1 MRLFNFKKRI
11 GACRVFRG
19 GSGCSIKFNGGDGY
33 WATNGVNGNQVI
45 VVASERK
52 GGVVTFVK
60 PCALFN
66 VRVGEFDGRETAE
79 IVLED
84 GVYHLSAATVAPL
97 QEASKVVRAILGK

>member
-1 MRLFNFKKRI
+1 M
-11 GACRVFRG
+11 
-19 GSGCSIKFNGGDGY
+19 KFEDGRGY

-97 QEASKVVRAILGK
+97 QEASKVVRAIFGK

>member
-45 VVASERK
+45 LVAAERK

-60 PCALFN
+60 ASALFN
-66 VRVGEFDGRETAE
+66 VHVGEFDGRETAQ
-79 IVLED
+79 VVMDD
-84 GVYHLSAATVAPL
+84 GIYHLSAAAVAPI
-97 QEASKVVRAILGK
+97 QEASKIVKAIFGK

>member
-45 VVASERK
+45 LVAAERK

-60 PCALFN
+60 ASALFN
-66 VRVGEFDGRETAE
+66 VHVGEFDGRETAQ
-79 IVLED
+79 VVMDD
-84 GVYHLSAATVAPL
+84 GVYHLSATARAPI
-97 QEASKVVRAILGK
+97 QEASKIVKAILGK

>member
-45 VVASERK
+45 LVAAERK

-60 PCALFN
+60 ASALFN
-66 VRVGEFDGRETAE
+66 VHVGEFDGRETAE

-97 QEASKVVRAILGK
+97 PEASRDGRAILGK